1 MVILTDHFYGIIGL
15 SKFKGNKMSVYKIVE
30 QLRAT
35 RSKNEKEEILKSY
48 THNEDLR
55 NFFRLALNPFILFY
69 QKKDFIQTSTGENS
83 LTEAM
88 AWLENV
94 IASRQVTGNAAQ
106 TFIQNCIDK
115 LSEDDAK
122 VIMMI
127 LKKKPDCGV
136 TTTANKVWAG
146 TAPEFPCMLATA
158 YEEKLAEKMNWK
170 AGVLSQLKSDG
181 GRVAI
186 IIDESGGVSVF
197 SRAGNELDVFGKF
210 DVLGKYFNSV
220 VFDGELLAHNSETG
234 KFHPRQYSNGLF
246 TKCVRG
252 TLSETEAEL
261 LHAVVWDAIPLAEFK
276 AEKSKN
282 GTGYRFAVLQQ
293 YMRVL
298 YDYPN
303 AGCISLIP
311 SKVIRSIEEAQAH
324 YQEMLA
330 AGEEGTMLK
339 DQDSLWESKRSKKIL
354 KLKSEFTGDL
364 IVTGFIEGTGKL
376 AGNLGSLEMTTS
388 CGKCVASMSGFTLKL
403 RSEIYANLQ
412 ERPVSYTMIEDNKE
426 VLYTANPGDT
436 EINIGE
442 IVELLYNQKIK
453 SRNSEIW
460 SLFLPRFSQVR
471 KDKKVANSLGELA

>member
-1 MVILTDHFYGIIGL
+1 
-15 SKFKGNKMSVYKIVE
+15 MSVYKIVE
-30 QLRAT
+30 QLRLT

-55 NFFRLALNPFILFY
+55 NFFRLALSSFILFY
-69 QKKDFIQTSTGENS
+69 QKKDFVQTSTGTGN
-83 LTEAM
+83 LGLAM
-88 AWLENV
+88 DWLENI
-94 IASRQVTGNAAQ
+94 IAARKITGNEAQ
-106 TFIQNCIDK
+106 FAIQSCIDN

-158 YEEKLAEKMNWK
+158 YDEKLAAKMDWK
-170 AGVLSQLKSDG
+170 AGCISQTKSDG

-186 IIDESGGVSVF
+186 IIDASGGVSVF
-197 SRAGNELDVFGKF
+197 SRAGNELDIFGKF
-210 DVLGKYFNSV
+210 DILGQHFKSV
-220 VFDGELLAHNSETG
+220 VFDGELLAHNSQTG

-252 TLSETEAEL
+252 TLSEKEAEP
-261 LHAVVWDAIPLAEFK
+261 LHVVVWDAIPLDEFK
-276 AEKSKN
+276 AEKSTK
-282 GTGYRFAVLQQ
+282 GCGDRFDTLVGYIHLLRSNEVDA
-293 YMRVL
+293 
-298 YDYPN
+298 D
-303 AGCISLIP
+303 CISLIP
-311 SKVIRSIEEAQAH
+311 SRIVHSIEEAQSH

-339 DQDSLWESKRSKKIL
+339 DVDTIWENKRSKKIL
-354 KLKSEFTGDL
+354 KLKSEFTADFL
-364 IVTGFIEGTGKL
+364 VTDFIEGTGKL
-376 AGNLGSLEMTTS
+376 AGNLGSLEMSSS

-403 RSEIYANLQ
+403 RSEIWANLQ
-412 ERPVSYTMIEDNKE
+412 GHSVVYMMIEGDKE

-442 IVELLYNQKIK
+442 IVEIKYNQKIK
-453 SRNSEIW
+453 SRDSDIW

-471 KDKKVANSLGELA
+471 KDKKVANSLEELA